1 MGGRTSRWPHGLP
14 VGRASLLITALLAAI
29 VLSGCTTSPSTGSYA
44 PPPAPAQV
52 EPGGWREYADPNGD
66 SSVAA
71 YEIGDDY
78 VRVRFS
84 DGSVYL
90 YTDASAGAS
99 HIERMKELARSGDG
113 LNSYIMNNVKYDY
126 ESKQR

>member
-1 MGGRTSRWPHGLP
+1 MP
-14 VGRASLLITALLAAI
+14 VEKRLRVVTALVAVT
-29 VLSGCTTSPSTGSYA
+29 VLGGCTTAPSESSYS
-44 PPPAPAQV
+44 PPAAPVQV
-52 EPGGWREYADPNGD
+52 EVSGWQAYADPDGD

-90 YTDASAGAS
+90 YTYASAGAS
-99 HIERMKELARSGDG
+99 HVERMKELARSGDG

>member
-1 MGGRTSRWPHGLP
+1 MCRMIP
-14 VGRASLLITALLAAI
+14 ASNCIWITIVLLAAS
-29 VLSGCTTSPSTGSYA
+29 LFSGCAAAPSESSYA
-44 PPPAPAQV
+44 PPATPAQV
-52 EPGGWREYADPNGD
+52 EASGWREYADSDGD
-66 SSVAA
+66 SSVCA
-71 YEIGDDY
+71 YETGDDY

-90 YTDASAGAS
+90 YTYASAGAS